1 MHVLL
6 QKECILLVY
15 ADDLIMVGPDDAG
28 IEQVVNSLGRKFGRM
43 PSYSNQNQVVN
54 QDKDEHHLTIVFT
67 TSQSP

>member
-28 IEQVVNSLGRKFGRM
+28 IEQVVKLIATKVWKNA
-43 PSYSNQNQVVN
+43 
-54 QDKDEHHLTIVFT
+54 
-67 TSQSP
+67 